1 MAWHQ
6 LELLCSQDKLDH
18 LSDYLME
25 LGAVSITIESP
36 QDEILFEEKL
46 HSRPSWE
53 SNKLIALFSEETVM
67 NPVILAINQQ
77 FTGIPVMYSTL
88 EDQDWQS
95 KWQQDYQPIKV
106 NDRLWICPSWHT
118 PSDSTAINIF
128 LDPGLAFGTG
138 THPTTL
144 MCLLWLEKTIQGG
157 ESFIDFG
164 CGSGILAIT
173 AKKLGCDKVYALD
186 IDEAALKVTH
196 ENAVNNQLK
205 EEDIQTL
212 LAPKQ
217 SPPACDLLIANI
229 LANPLIELA
238 EHIASCVKPA
248 GQIALSGL
256 LDTQAEAVIQAY
268 LPWFSLTERTETE
281 HWVRLCMAKK

>member
-1 MAWHQ
+1 MTWHQ
-6 LELLCSQDKLDH
+6 LELICSQDKLDH

-36 QDEILFEEKL
+36 QREILFEEKL

-53 SNKLIALFSEETVM
+53 NNKLIALFPEETVIE
-67 NPVILAINQQ
+67 PVIHAFNQE
-77 FTGIPVMYSTL
+77 FIDIPLTHSTL
-88 EDQDWQS
+88 EDQNWQN

-118 PSDSTAINIF
+118 PSDPAAINIF

-173 AKKLGCDKVYALD
+173 AKKLGCNQIYALD
-186 IDEAALKVTH
+186 IDEIALKVTH
-196 ENAVNNQLK
+196 ENALNNQLK
-205 EEDIQTL
+205 KSDICTL
-212 LAPKQ
+212 LAPQQ

-238 EHIASCVKPA
+238 QHIASCVKST

-268 LPWFSLTERTETE
+268 LPWFTLVERVETE
-281 HWVRLCMAKK
+281 HWVCLCMTKK